1 MISGRHAHR
10 SAGVRTWRPC
20 VVHGDVKNTPVKPG
34 SIGPD
39 QPEAPASAVSKVPA
53 ARSGV
58 LTPAARRC
66 ALAATVHQH
75 LGLE

>member
-1 MISGRHAHR
+1 M
-10 SAGVRTWRPC
+10 TL
-20 VVHGDVKNTPVKPG
+20 HGDMSQKQIAPVKPG
-34 SIGPD
+34 ANGPD
-39 QPEAPASAVSKVPA
+39 QPEAPASAVSKVLA

-66 ALAATVHQH
+66 SLAATVHQH